1 MRGKRGIRGRFFCRD
16 GHPFRLEQNRHGG
29 RRYGEEPSMLLE
41 VKHLSKRYGQMTAVD
56 DVSFTIEQG
65 EILGLLG
72 PNGAGKTTTIHMLL
86 GLITPSA
93 GEVRA
98 FGRNFADHREE
109 ILQQMNFTS
118 PYVAFPFRLTVMEN
132 LRVFAR
138 LYNVQRPER
147 RIAEMLKL
155 FDVEDLRDKPIA
167 KLSSGENT
175 RVGLCKAMLNNP
187 RLLLLDEPT
196 AYLDPEI
203 AWQVKQVLLEA
214 QREFG
219 TTILYTSHNMLEV
232 ERMCNRIVF
241 LHHGRVIAAGSPI
254 EITRAI
260 LKEER
265 SEPALEEV
273 FLRVVRQEAVA

>member
-1 MRGKRGIRGRFFCRD
+1 LQGIRGRFFLAASVWAFHFA
-16 GHPFRLEQNRHGG
+16 GLGGNFR
-29 RRYGEEPSMLLE
+29 MLLD
-41 VKHLSKRYGQMTAVD
+41 VRHLTKRFGDFVAVD
-56 DVSFTIEQG
+56 DVSFSVAPG

-72 PNGAGKTTTIHMLL
+72 PNGAGKTTSIHMLL

-93 GEVRA
+93 GEVVV
-98 FGRNFADHREE
+98 FGKPFAEHREE
-109 ILQQMNFTS
+109 LLQQMNFTS
-118 PYVAFPFRLTVMEN
+118 PNVAFPYRLTVMEN

-138 LYNVQRPER
+138 LYDIAQPLR
-147 RIAEMLKL
+147 RIDEMLALFGVEKL
-155 FDVEDLRDKPIA
+155 KHKVVA

-175 RVGLCKAMLNNP
+175 RVGLCKAMMNKP

-219 TTILYTSHNMLEV
+219 TAIVYTSHNMLEV

-241 LHHGRVIAAGSPI
+241 LNHGRVIASGSPI
-254 EITRAI
+254 EITQAI
-260 LKEER
+260 LNEER

-273 FLRVVRQEAVA
+273 FLRIVREEGAAS

>member
-1 MRGKRGIRGRFFCRD
+1 
-16 GHPFRLEQNRHGG
+16 
-29 RRYGEEPSMLLE
+29 MLLE
-41 VKHLSKRYGQMTAVD
+41 VRHLSKRYGPVIAVD
-56 DVSFTIEQG
+56 DVSFSIERG

-86 GLITPSA
+86 GLITPSG
-93 GEVRA
+93 GEVRV
-98 FGRNFADHREE
+98 FGRNFVEHREE

-132 LRVFAR
+132 LSVFAR
-138 LYNVQRPER
+138 LYDVAEPQRHIGEL
-147 RIAEMLKL
+147 LKL
-155 FDVEDLRDKPIA
+155 FGVDDLKDKPIA

-175 RVGLCKAMLNNP
+175 RVGLCKAMMNNP

-203 AWQVKQVLLEA
+203 AWQVKQVLLAA

-232 ERMCNRIVF
+232 ERMCSRIVF

-254 EITRAI
+254 DITRAI

-273 FLRVVRQEAVA
+273 FLRVVQQPEGTA

>member
-1 MRGKRGIRGRFFCRD
+1 
-16 GHPFRLEQNRHGG
+16 
-29 RRYGEEPSMLLE
+29 MLLE
-41 VKHLSKRYGQMTAVD
+41 VRNLSKRYGSVTAVD
-56 DVSFTIEQG
+56 DVSFSIEQG
-65 EILGLLG
+65 KILGLLG

-93 GEVRA
+93 GEVRV
-98 FGRNFADHREE
+98 FGRSLTKHREE

-118 PYVAFPFRLTVMEN
+118 HYVSFPLRLTVMEN
-132 LRVFAR
+132 LSVFAR
-138 LYNVQRPER
+138 LYDVEQPRR
-147 RIAEMLKL
+147 RIAELLKL
-155 FDVEDLRDKPIA
+155 FGVEGLKDKPIA

-175 RVGLCKAMLNNP
+175 RVGLCKAMMNKP

-203 AWQVKQVLLEA
+203 AWQVKQVLLAA

-241 LHHGRVIAAGSPI
+241 MHHGRVIAAGSPI

-273 FLRVVRQEAVA
+273 FLRVVQEEAVA